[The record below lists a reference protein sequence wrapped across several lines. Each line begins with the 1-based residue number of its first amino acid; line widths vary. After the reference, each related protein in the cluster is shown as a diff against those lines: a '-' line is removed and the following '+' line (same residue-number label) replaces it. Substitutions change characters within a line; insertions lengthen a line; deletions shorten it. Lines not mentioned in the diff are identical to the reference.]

1 MTRIMTKLLY
11 LGQMEKVCMKE
22 RGHESFKVINLQIND
37 IMMEIKAS
45 RKKEKRKKEREVPRL
60 NEQEDFQL

>member
-1 MTRIMTKLLY
+1 
-11 LGQMEKVCMKE
+11 MKE

-60 NEQEDFQL
+60 NE